1 MKCAVSDCDFET
13 GLKYNCF
20 DEHCKSVH
28 QWADVPYLIDDC
40 QYVAYSNAVLAK
52 HRTVLHS
59 IRNRTYL
66 PKEHKCTWK
75 NCHTSFQFASL
86 LTLHMNIHTNN
97 LYRCSFCPYKAAKPV
112 KLMLHYRSHYKVY
125 DYKCEDCDKVYTSKD
140 NLRRHISQLH
150 DFEMA
155 SCPLCDRVGKR
166 GTISTHLNSKH
177 KVYSKWNKAINS
189 FDIFER

>member
-1 MKCAVSDCDFET
+1 MNSHCESEHGWSDVGPCLIEGCQFVGYSDYI
-13 GLKYNCF
+13 LKQ
-20 DEHCKSVH
+20 HK
-28 QWADVPYLIDDC
+28 
-40 QYVAYSNAVLAK
+40 
-52 HRTVLHS
+52 RMLHS
-59 IRNRTYL
+59 SRNQRNK
-66 PKEHKCTWK
+66 PKEQVCRWK
-75 NCHTSFQFASL
+75 NCHSSFSYPAEL
-86 LTLHMNIHTNN
+86 VIHMNIHTNN
-97 LYRCSFCPYKAAKPV
+97 LYKCTFCPYKAAKPV

-155 SCPLCDRVGKR
+155 SCPLCHRVGKR

-177 KVYSKWNKAINS
+177 KVYSKWNKAIKS